1 MRSITGPA
9 QNGAKKAQAFLE
21 DKGWDHL
28 DFALD
33 SKEKGLLPLLNA
45 ADAMPQTII
54 LDRQG
59 VVVYNAQAPLTYE
72 KLEVLYKQAL
82 EH

>member
-1 MRSITGPA
+1 MCGDCRPA
-9 QNGAKKAQAFLE
+9 GGRL
-21 DKGWDHL
+21 L
-28 DFALD
+28 PI
-33 SKEKGLLPLLNA
+33 LPLLNA
-45 ADAMPQTII
+45 ADAMSRTII

-72 KLEVLYKQAL
+72 KLEVLYRQAL

>member
-1 MRSITGPA
+1 MKNPA
-9 QNGAKKAQAFLE
+9 SPRFL
-21 DKGWDHL
+21 L

-33 SKEKGLLPLLNA
+33 SKEKGILPLLNA

-59 VVVYNAQAPLTYE
+59 IVTYNAQAPLTLE
-72 KLEVLYKQAL
+72 KLETLYAQAIAR
-82 EH
+82 

>member
-1 MRSITGPA
+1 MTR
-9 QNGAKKAQAFLE
+9 
-21 DKGWDHL
+21 
-28 DFALD
+28 
-33 SKEKGLLPLLNA
+33 EKLFMAVLPLLNA

-59 VVVYNAQAPLTYE
+59 VVTYNAQAPLTYE
-72 KLEVLYKQAL
+72 KPEALYKQAL